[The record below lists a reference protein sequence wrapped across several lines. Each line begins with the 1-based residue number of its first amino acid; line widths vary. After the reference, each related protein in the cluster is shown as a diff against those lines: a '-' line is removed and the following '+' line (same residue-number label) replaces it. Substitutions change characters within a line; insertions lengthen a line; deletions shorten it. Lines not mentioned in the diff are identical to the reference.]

1 MRHKLKTVQPNWLK
15 YEQEKAALLR
25 RVMSPEQYQKA
36 LREIARRCGV

>member
-1 MRHKLKTVQPNWLK
+1 MDQKSPIVQPDWRK

-36 LREIARRCGV
+36 LREIARRCGL